1 MLYGMGI
8 YQLASSIGLD
18 LDRIVNGTFLLS
30 SHLPLQM
37 CGITAYLSGIIVFY
51 RKQFIFEFLYF
62 WGLAGFIH
70 SVLTPEMTT
79 EVNTFTIIN
88 YYISHTLI
96 FVVPV
101 WLMLMMDMRLK
112 VGSWWT
118 NFLYT
123 QPILI
128 FIMIVNWLVGGNYM
142 YLAEAPLAENPLIFT
157 RVWPWYILT
166 FEFLVIPHFLLFYY
180 FGKKSSAN

>member
-1 MLYGMGI
+1 
-8 YQLASSIGLD
+8 
-18 LDRIVNGTFLLS
+18 
-30 SHLPLQM
+30 
-37 CGITAYLSGIIVFY
+37 
-51 RKQFIFEFLYF
+51 
-62 WGLAGFIH
+62 
-70 SVLTPEMTT
+70 
-79 EVNTFTIIN
+79 
-88 YYISHTLI
+88 
-96 FVVPV
+96 
-101 WLMLMMDMRLK
+101 MLMMDMRLK